1 MVGDGALS
9 HKIYYFQDFLKTLN
23 LKGHQNCTI
32 GSKVT
37 AILLNEWDL
46 PIGGVA
52 SGRVWPAACT
62 AGLFSYQIP
71 IL

>member
-1 MVGDGALS
+1 MKISLRRRHAQMVGDGALS
-9 HKIYYFQDFLKTLN
+9 HKIDYFQEFLKTLN
-23 LKGHQNCTI
+23 LKGHQNCTS

-52 SGRVWPAACT
+52 SGRVCDQQ
-62 AGLFSYQIP
+62 G
-71 IL
+71 